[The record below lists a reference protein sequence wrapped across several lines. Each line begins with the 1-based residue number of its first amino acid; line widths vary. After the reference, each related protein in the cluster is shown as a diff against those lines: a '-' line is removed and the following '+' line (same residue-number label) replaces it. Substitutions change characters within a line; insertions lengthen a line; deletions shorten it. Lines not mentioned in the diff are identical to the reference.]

1 MFLKIDKKY
10 IIVKIQTFLRI
21 NRKVKKD
28 LQANLVVSLL
38 INKMKSKM
46 YIWTCINNRIQKTIK
61 IQLTETISRSL

>member
-10 IIVKIQTFLRI
+10 LIVKIQTFLRI

>member
-46 YIWTCINNRIQKTIK
+46 YI
-61 IQLTETISRSL
+61 